1 MYLRIMNTGQ
11 AEACLSKHGQVGAG
25 FGKLGQVGASLN
37 LHNAAIV
44 FCRLCALFTIY
55 DNMKS
60 GFFLLLTRGRTEAS
74 LKKGWA
80 AIDMRTKGT
89 KI

>member
-60 GFFLLLTRGRTEAS
+60 GLFIVDSGKNRSLFKKRVGLRLTCAQ
-74 LKKGWA
+74 KGQ
-80 AIDMRTKGT
+80 
-89 KI
+89 

>member
-1 MYLRIMNTGQ
+1 MNTGQ

-55 DNMKS
+55 DNMES
-60 GFFLLLTRGRTEAS
+60 GFFFIVDSGKNRSLFKKRAGLRLTCAQ
-74 LKKGWA
+74 KGQ
-80 AIDMRTKGT
+80 
-89 KI
+89 

>member
-1 MYLRIMNTGQ
+1 MPEKTRASWGRFR
-11 AEACLSKHGQVGAG
+11 QVGATR
-25 FGKLGQVGASLN
+25 GKLGQVGATLN

-44 FCRLCALFTIY
+44 FCCLCALFTIY

-74 LKKGWA
+74 LKKKRAGLGC
-80 AIDMRTKGT
+80 D
-89 KI
+89 

>member
-1 MYLRIMNTGQ
+1 MNTGQ

-44 FCRLCALFTIY
+44 FCPLCALFTIY

-89 KI
+89 MI